1 MKLKKILLSALVAMG
16 CLTASAQNAQP
27 EIEYVFNPHFYVQVQ
42 PVGAQYT
49 LGEIKFKDLLSY
61 NAQLAAGYQFT
72 PAWGARL
79 AINAWQSKGGQKFY
93 FADNVASYYDTYKW
107 KYNYVAPTVDLT
119 CNLSNLIAGFNP
131 NRLFNLSVFA
141 GIGANI
147 GWNNKEAAE
156 AQLAILHHPAYGAF
170 AQETQGVLSYLWSGT
185 KCRFVGQFGANADF
199 RINDMLSVGVEV
211 NVNTLSDH
219 YNSKR
224 AGNSDWYFNALLG
237 AKINLGK
244 TYSTRPVERQTMPQ
258 IIHRV
263 DTIYVY
269 QKTPAQETARPAT
282 AAAQASVEPLRRDI
296 FFTIRAT
303 QVVGAE
309 NDKVKEVADYL
320 KKYPNAK
327 VQITGYADKGTGNVT
342 INNNLSAKR
351 AKTVADLLKNKY
363 GIDASRITTD
373 SKGHFVQ
380 PFAENDKNR
389 VSICI
394 AQ

>member
-27 EIEYVFNPHFYVQVQ
+27 EFEYVFKPHFYVQVQ

-61 NAQLAAGYQFT
+61 NAQLAAGYQFS

-79 AINAWQSKGGQKFY
+79 AINAWQSKGGQKLF
-93 FADNVASYYDTYKW
+93 DQSYKW
-107 KYNYVAPTVDLT
+107 KYNYVAPTLDLT
-119 CNLSNLIAGFNP
+119 CNLSNLIGGFNP
-131 NRLFNLSVFA
+131 ERLFSFSLFA
-141 GIGANI
+141 GVGANI
-147 GWNNKEAAE
+147 AWNNDDAA
-156 AQLAILHHPAYGAF
+156 AVRNAINGYYQLANYGLEPLA
-170 AQETQGVLSYLWSGT
+170 YLWDGT
-185 KCRFVGQFGANADF
+185 KCRLVGQFGANADF
-199 RINDMLSVGVEV
+199 RINDMLSVGLEV

-244 TYSTRPVERQTMPQ
+244 TYTTRPVERQTMPQ

-269 QKTPAQETARPAT
+269 QRTPAQETARPAT
-282 AAAQASVEPLRRDI
+282 AAAQTSVEELRRDI

-309 NDKVKEVADYL
+309 NDKVKEVADFM
-320 KKYPNAK
+320 KKYPNTK
-327 VQITGYADKGTGNVT
+327 VQITGYADKGTGNAT

-373 SKGHFVQ
+373 SKGHYVQ

-394 AQ
+394 AK